1 MKALLLVLDGVGDRP
16 IKELG
21 YRTPLEVANTPNLD
35 RIAELGI
42 NGILDPISPGIR
54 AGSDTAHLAL
64 LGYDPYEIYTGRGP
78 FEAAGIGL
86 KLERNDIALR
96 CNFAT
101 IDENGIVIDRRAG
114 RISEGTEK
122 LAKALN
128 NIKLSKAKIIF
139 KESVAHRAV
148 LILRSKNEKLSYR
161 VSDSDPHEVGKPILK
176 VKPLENSPEAEMTA
190 NLLNEFTEKAIE
202 VLKEHE
208 VNKKREK
215 EGKLPA
221 NAILMRGAG
230 VTPNLKPFKLSSAC
244 IATTGII
251 KGICKLAGMD
261 IIPAKKEYKVRFK
274 QALEVLEKK
283 EFLLMNIK
291 EPDEAGH
298 DGNFRKKIEIIEKID
313 ESLEVIMEFAEDN
326 YVIIL
331 GDHSTPVSVRDH
343 TGDSVP
349 VVICGPEV
357 RVDDVR
363 EFNERSCAKGG
374 LNRIKGR
381 DVMPIL
387 LDLMNK
393 SEKFGA

>member
-16 IKELG
+16 VKELG

-64 LGYDPYEIYTGRGP
+64 LGYDPYEVYTGRGP

-86 KLERNDIALR
+86 KLEKNDIALR

-101 IDENGIVIDRRAG
+101 IDENGIIIDRRAG

-122 LAKALN
+122 LAQALN
-128 NIKLSKAKIIF
+128 KIELPRVEIIF

-148 LILRSKNEKLSYR
+148 LVLRSKNEKLSYK

-176 VKPLENSPEAEMTA
+176 VKPLENSPEAEVTA
-190 NLLNEFTEKAIE
+190 KLLNEFTEKAIE

-230 VTPNLKPFKLSSAC
+230 VTPNLKPFELNSAC

-251 KGICKLAGMD
+251 KGICRLAGMD
-261 IIPAKKEYKVRFK
+261 IIEAKEEYKARFK
-274 QALEVLEKK
+274 QALEILEKK

-298 DGNFRKKIEIIEKID
+298 DGNFRKKIEIIERID
-313 ESLEVIMEFAEDN
+313 ESLGEILEFVKDN
-326 YVIIL
+326 YIIIL

-343 TGDSVP
+343 SGDSVP

-357 RVDDVR
+357 RRDDVN

-381 DVMPIL
+381 DIMPIL
-387 LDLMNK
+387 LDLLNK